1 MADGAETKTSQ
12 VNADE
17 YEKYFRKFLEDGKDI
32 LHLCLSSGISGSIN
46 SAMIAKSALEEEFP
60 DRKIY
65 VLDSLAASS
74 GFGLLMDKVADLR
87 DEGMSIDE
95 LKGWVEANKR
105 RVNHWFFSTD
115 LTFYIKGGRVSKT
128 GRIFRR
134 NPWNMPLL
142 NVDLNGKLISESKS
156 KGKKKSN
163 KRNSCRN
170 GRISRGWV

>member
-1 MADGAETKTSQ
+1 MLNCRLSAEHFEERNINYVCFKYELDGVSHYDDLGKTMPFDKFYQAMADGAETKTSQ

-74 GFGLLMDKVADLR
+74 GFGLLMDKVADP
-87 DEGMSIDE
+87 
-95 LKGWVEANKR
+95 KR
-105 RVNHWFFSTD
+105 
-115 LTFYIKGGRVSKT
+115 
-128 GRIFRR
+128 
-134 NPWNMPLL
+134 
-142 NVDLNGKLISESKS
+142 
-156 KGKKKSN
+156 
-163 KRNSCRN
+163 
-170 GRISRGWV
+170 